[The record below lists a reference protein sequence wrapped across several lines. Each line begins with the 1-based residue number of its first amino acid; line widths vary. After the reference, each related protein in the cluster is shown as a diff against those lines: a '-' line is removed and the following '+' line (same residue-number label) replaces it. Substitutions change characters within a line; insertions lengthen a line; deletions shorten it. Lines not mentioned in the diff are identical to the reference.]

1 MPTPEFPQRPAPAR
15 RPRPGM
21 RRRPQSGMRRRRL
34 SAPAWLLML
43 MAVLLL
49 AAACSDASGNLGR
62 YYQGQT
68 LHINVISIERLPE
81 LRYATIDPN
90 EVVRDWRLAPSAP
103 GTELAL
109 VRVKVENHT
118 AISAAFNVDA
128 TTVEM
133 RDFTNKRYYPVSV
146 GATQQR
152 DYRGAN
158 EAVVR
163 MDLGQCFDAPRTVV
177 DPGTAVRWVN
187 EGETAQLVDFAD
199 PAAGPSD
206 AEVPVGGS
214 VSHPFAQPG
223 VFDYQ
228 CSTPDG
234 SSYPAQIEVA
244 APDNQPGVAPRSATF
259 LEGPFTLR
267 LGPHCEADPAAP
279 PSSPA
284 LEADPTPPPGDTDS
298 EEKRGCSVEGVLVFE
313 APIGTEFRD
322 FRWKAGDSITVRF

>member
-1 MPTPEFPQRPAPAR
+1 MPAPAMPTPEILQRPAPAG
-15 RPRPGM
+15 RPRP
-21 RRRPQSGMRRRRL
+21 GMRRRRL
-34 SAPAWLLML
+34 SAPALLPL
-43 MAVLLL
+43 LLAALLL

-62 YYQGQT
+62 YFVGQT

-81 LRYATIDPN
+81 LRYATIDPS
-90 EVVRDWRLAPSAP
+90 EVVRDWRVAPSAP
-103 GTELAL
+103 GMELAL
-109 VRVKVENHT
+109 VRARVENHT

-152 DYRGAN
+152 DYRGAG

-163 MDLGQCFDAPRTVV
+163 MDLGQCFDSPRTVV
-177 DPGTAVRWVN
+177 DQGTAVRWVN
-187 EGETAQLVDFAD
+187 EGATAQLVDFAN

-214 VSHPFAQPG
+214 LSHTFAQPG

-234 SSYPAQIEVA
+234 SRYPAQVEVA
-244 APDNQPGVAPRSATF
+244 APDDGPGVAQRSATF

-267 LGPHCEADPAAP
+267 LWPHCEADPAAP
-279 PSSPA
+279 PNTPD
-284 LEADPTPPPGDTDS
+284 LEEDPTTPPNDTDS
-298 EEKRGCSVEGVLVFE
+298 AERRGCSVEGVLVFE

>member
-1 MPTPEFPQRPAPAR
+1 MPTPEFPQRPAPAG
-15 RPRPGM
+15 RPRPGI
-21 RRRPQSGMRRRRL
+21 RRRRL
-34 SAPAWLLML
+34 SAPAVLPLLL
-43 MAVLLL
+43 LTALLLL

-90 EVVRDWRLAPSAP
+90 GVVRDWRVAPSAP

-152 DYRGAN
+152 DYRGAD

-187 EGETAQLVDFAD
+187 EGATAQLVDFAN
-199 PAAGPSD
+199 PAAGPSG

-214 VSHPFAQPG
+214 VSHTFAQPG
-223 VFDYQ
+223 AFDYQ

-234 SSYPAQIEVA
+234 GRYPAQIEVA
-244 APDNQPGVAPRSATF
+244 APDDGPGAAQRSATF

-279 PSSPA
+279 PDSPA